1 MGVTASLFSERTNK
15 GIYKRDNNAIMMY
28 SKGY

>member
-1 MGVTASLFSERTNK
+1 MGFTGLFSEKTNK